1 MVKGST
7 IIAVL
12 LFAALGLNSATGA
25 RASNTGGTPG
35 AAGSTTGS
43 GIAALSRSSL
53 RHHYRIHLR
62 RRNIIA
68 AHLNR
73 LWSEERELVTERD
86 RLGRA
91 GDMVS
96 VTQLERE
103 LYGVRTQIDRLRA
116 ELTKEN
122 QIMALIDQ
130 RLNAMQ

>member
-1 MVKGST
+1 MVKGIT
-7 IIAVL
+7 LIAVL
-12 LFAALGLNSATGA
+12 VYVAAGLACLPGASAGNNAASAGPTTGA
-25 RASNTGGTPG
+25 
-35 AAGSTTGS
+35 
-43 GIAALSRSSL
+43 GINAMSQSSL

-73 LWSEERELVTERD
+73 LWSEERELVNERD

-103 LYGVRTQIDRLRA
+103 LYEVRMQIDRLRA

-122 QIMALIDQ
+122 QIMAVIDQ
-130 RLNAMQ
+130 RMNSMQ

>member
-7 IIAVL
+7 LIAVL
-12 LFAALGLNSATGA
+12 LSAAAGLGFS
-25 RASNTGGTPG
+25 PG
-35 AAGSTTGS
+35 ASAGNTAAASGPTTGP
-43 GIAALSRSSL
+43 GINAMSKSSL

-73 LWSEERELVTERD
+73 LWSEERELVAERD

-103 LYGVRTQIDRLRA
+103 LYGVRMQIDRLRA

-130 RLNAMQ
+130 RMNAMQ